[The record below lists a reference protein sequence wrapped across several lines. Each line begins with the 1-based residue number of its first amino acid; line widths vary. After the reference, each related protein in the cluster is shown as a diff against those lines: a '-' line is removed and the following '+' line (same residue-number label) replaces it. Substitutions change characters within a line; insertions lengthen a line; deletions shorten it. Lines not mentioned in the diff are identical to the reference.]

1 MIRNWII
8 GVIAVL
14 FGFLTLVE
22 GGNVLF
28 QDGPAR
34 AAAGNFVPLV
44 LWVNFLSG
52 FVYILAGVA
61 IALSRQSGLILAR
74 ALVIVLLLLFGYFI
88 VHILLGGAWETRT
101 LVAMTLRLGFWV
113 VAALLVRPKD
123 SAGDQNRSAL

>member
-22 GGNVLF
+22 GGTVLF
-28 QDGPAR
+28 QDGPER
-34 AAAGNFVPLV
+34 AAAGNYVPIV

-52 FVYILAGVA
+52 FVYIMAGVA
-61 IALSRQSGLILAR
+61 IALSRHSGLILAR
-74 ALVIVLLLLFGYFI
+74 ALVVILLLLFGYFV
-88 VHILLGGAWETRT
+88 VHILIGGAWEYRT

-113 VAALLVRPKD
+113 VAALLVRPKAP
-123 SAGDQNRSAL
+123 AGAHGGSLL